1 MDMETTGWS
10 AGARDLSLRRSALF
24 LLMTPF
30 LFLLIWSGSLAA
42 QEFERLPFFL
52 DTASFQALGDTGKSY
67 VEMYILLSSKSLK
80 FQEEGGEHKA
90 YLEVQG
96 TIRDR
101 EGQEKWRRQWRKE
114 ILVSKAEG
122 LERGSS
128 ILDIA
133 GLILEPDFYT
143 LRVDL
148 KDELSGDTGSVTGRL
163 DVLSFPSDTLFISE
177 VELALDITASQ
188 EEGDFVKSGIR
199 VLPNPARIYGPKA
212 PVLYFYVEIYGL
224 LLGVGLDSTYTIQQ
238 EVLTLS
244 GNSVKEYEPKSKRKP
259 GRTCVEVGG
268 INVLGLAPDTY
279 IFRIR
284 VRDNASGGEI
294 YSQRWFR
301 VTSPAEEISSAPPVS
316 IVLTPE
322 EAEHQHNL
330 IKYVATKQELNV
342 YKELNLEGKARFLED
357 FWSSRDPNWGTPQ
370 NEFQEEHLRRWDYA
384 SRQFSQFELND
395 GWKSD
400 QGRVYIIY
408 GPPDDIERH
417 SSDVSS
423 VAWESW
429 HYFSLEGGIM
439 FIFADLGGFDNFV
452 LLHSDAR
459 NEFHDRSWRQKI
471 RRTPY
476 AP

>member
-1 MDMETTGWS
+1 METIGWS
-10 AGARDLSLRRSALF
+10 AGVRDLSLWRSAFF

-42 QEFERLPFFL
+42 QEVARLPFFL

-67 VEMYILLSSKSLK
+67 VELYILLSSKSLK

-90 YLEVQG
+90 YLEVKGSIQ
-96 TIRDR
+96 DS
-101 EGQEKWRRQWRKE
+101 EGEEKWSKQWHKE
-114 ILVSKAEG
+114 ILVSTAEG

-133 GLILEPDFYT
+133 GFILEPDFYT

-148 KDELSGDTGSVTGRL
+148 KDELSGDTGSVTGKL
-163 DVLSFPSDTLFISE
+163 DVLAFPLDTLFISE
-177 VELALDITASQ
+177 VELALDIKASQ
-188 EEGDFVKSGIR
+188 EEGDFVKNGIR

-224 LLGVGLDSTYTIQQ
+224 LLGAGLDSTYTIQQ
-238 EVLTLS
+238 KVLTLS
-244 GNSVKEYEPKSKRKP
+244 GDPVKEYEPKDKRKP

-284 VRDNASGGEI
+284 VRDNASGGEL

-301 VTSPAEEISSAPPVS
+301 VTSPTGEISSAPPVS

-330 IKYVATKQELNV
+330 IKYVATKQELDA

-357 FWSSRDPNWGTPQ
+357 FWSSRDPNLGTPH
-370 NEFQEEHLRRWDYA
+370 NEFLQEHLRRWDYA

-417 SSDVSS
+417 PSDVSS

-429 HYFSLEGGIM
+429 NYYSLEGGIQ

-452 LLHSDAR
+452 LLHSNAR
-459 NEFHDRSWRQKI
+459 NEFHDRGWRQKI
-471 RRTPY
+471 HRTPY